1 MLDKLLEKLSL
12 SPLYILIAIIIL
24 CVTCIIITLIIQ
36 REKTKRT
43 KLLTDKVSPS
53 KKDDIIEKQL
63 EEELSS
69 KSENDRNIIDL
80 QKLLKS

>member
-1 MLDKLLEKLSL
+1 M
-12 SPLYILIAIIIL
+12 
-24 CVTCIIITLIIQ
+24 
-36 REKTKRT
+36 
-43 KLLTDKVSPS
+43 TDKVSPS

-69 KSENDRNIIDL
+69 KSENDSNIIDL